1 MLDIAERLSG
11 HPQSQLEIFRRFL
24 NQFSFDLR
32 CAAPGII
39 TSFDSDKQTVTV
51 QLAIKEIIQISQ
63 KENTYK
69 KAIEIP
75 EILDVPIIIPRAG
88 GYSITLPVKKGDE
101 CLVIFGDT
109 CIDSWWKRGCPEQT
123 TGKYLTQDPASLRRH
138 DLSDGFAILGCWS
151 QPNVISE
158 YSTDSLEIRT
168 DDGNTKIKVKDGE
181 VTIISDSIKL
191 GDTSGLRK
199 LIDERIINLFNLHT
213 HPYVNVST
221 PSTTSA
227 PTTPLLLT
235 DCSTTKTEGI

>member
-1 MLDIAERLSG
+1 MLGIAELLSN
-11 HPQSQLEIFRRFL
+11 HPQIELEIIRRFL

-51 QLAIKEIIQISQ
+51 QLAIKEVIEISQ

-69 KAIEIP
+69 KAIKIP

-88 GYSITLPVKKGDE
+88 GYSITLPVQVGDE

-109 CIDSWWKRGCPEQT
+109 CIDSWWKRGCPMQT
-123 TGKYLTQDPASLRRH
+123 TGKYQTQDPASLRRH

-151 QPNVISE
+151 QPNVIPD

-168 DDGNTKIKVKDGE
+168 DDGNTKIKIKDGE
-181 VTIISDSIKL
+181 VTIFSDSIKL
-191 GDTSGLRK
+191 GDSTGLRK
-199 LIDERIINLFNLHT
+199 LIDERIIDLINLHT
-213 HPYVNVST
+213 HPYVNVSS
-221 PSTTSA
+221 PSTTSP
-227 PTTPLLLT
+227 PTTPLVLAN
-235 DCSTTKTEGI
+235 CSTTKTEAL

>member
-1 MLDIAERLSG
+1 MLDIAERLSS
-11 HPQSQLEIFRRFL
+11 HPQIELEIIRRFL

-32 CAAPGII
+32 CASPGII

-51 QLAIKEIIQISQ
+51 QLAIKEIIEINQ

-75 EILDVPIIIPRAG
+75 EILDLPIVIPRAG
-88 GYSITLPVKKGDE
+88 GYSITLPIQVGDE
-101 CLVIFGDT
+101 CLVVFGDT
-109 CIDSWWKRGCPEQT
+109 CIDSWWKRGCPIQT
-123 TGKYLTQDPASLRRH
+123 TGKYQTQDPASLRRH

-168 DDGNTKIKVKDGE
+168 DNGNTKIKIKDGE
-181 VTIISDSIKL
+181 VTILSDSIKL
-191 GDTSGLRK
+191 GDSAGLKK
-199 LIDERIINLFNLHT
+199 LIDERLITLFNAHT
-213 HPYVNVST
+213 HPYLNVTT

-227 PTTPLLLT
+227 PTTPLLST
-235 DCSTTKTEGI
+235 DCSTTKTEAL